1 MLYVSHW
8 KILYFRCFQRL
19 KGNRT
24 LNWMHKLGLVNIDLT
39 LGKRSVKIDVTPLQV
54 SIVHLFTKQRT
65 WYIRDLAQ
73 VSKSVSY

>member
-1 MLYVSHW
+1 
-8 KILYFRCFQRL
+8 
-19 KGNRT
+19 
-24 LNWMHKLGLVNIDLT
+24 MHKLGLVNIDLT